1 MLPSQQSFAPF
12 AMPTPDTPQ
21 ATLAVVSP
29 PPQSMDGTMGAVGVA
44 AKVRVGSDVSQ
55 YWMAGYA
62 SSLDMARAAMVQHLL
77 SVLPDRKPQLVAWSA
92 NIDALKHVPAARL
105 NGGMRSGKNKK
116 RPFAAYSLFDQMEA
130 ALRDGRWFLQT
141 FVKGEEPGDYF
152 AAERLA
158 EKALWVAK
166 SRSIEFPV
174 SRMEHPD
181 WHMLEAGFS
190 DNPAT
195 ERNARP

>member
-1 MLPSQQSFAPF
+1 MLLSQQSFAPL
-12 AMPTPDTPQ
+12 AMPTPETPQ
-21 ATLAVVSP
+21 VTLAVASP

-44 AKVRVGSDVSQ
+44 ARVRSGAGVSC

-62 SSLDMARAAMVQHLL
+62 QSLDMGRAAMVQHLL
-77 SVLPDRKPQLVAWSA
+77 SALPQIKPQLVVWSA

-105 NGGMRSGKNKK
+105 NGGMRSGANKK
-116 RPFAAYSLFDQMEA
+116 RPFAAYSLFDPVEGAM
-130 ALRDGRWFLQT
+130 RDGRWFLQT

-158 EKALWVAK
+158 KMALWVAK

-174 SRMEHPD
+174 FRAEHPD
-181 WHMLEAGFS
+181 WHMLEAGNT